1 MIIKYWN
8 IISDPA
14 RWQNFA
20 QSEFGKGFI
29 TALCLILA
37 FMLLLLVI
45 RGIFK
50 LIFRSRRCSAIEV
63 FREDGS
69 TMVNREVISS
79 VVDRELAAYP
89 AVSAEK
95 ILLTRKGSTYQ
106 LTVYCTYLL
115 SDQSGI
121 PAFCDEFKPKLR
133 AVLEKGF
140 GITTL
145 EQIRFWICNP
155 EENGD
160 SGSEN
165 PPHVQEKDAYIGL

>member
-121 PAFCDEFKPKLR
+121 PAFCDEFKPKLLG
-133 AVLEKGF
+133 ALAKGF
-140 GITTL
+140 GIDSL
-145 EQIRFWICNP
+145 QEIRLWICNHDDNW
-155 EENGD
+155 ED
-160 SGSEN
+160 SGKN
-165 PPHVQEKDAYIGL
+165 RPQTQEKDAYIGL